1 MSLLIVPP
9 IKELLLMPPACH
21 VYMAPPTFASI
32 VLSVSS
38 EGKTLYKEFTM
49 NLKLIPLLES
59 DHLDWDGV
67 RSILEVRYE
76 LTWRELPAD

>member
-1 MSLLIVPP
+1 
-9 IKELLLMPPACH
+9 MPPACH

-67 RSILEVRYE
+67 GSSLGEGNE
-76 LTWRELPAD
+76 LTWMGLGVD